1 MATEK
6 VQNKIGWMTIKDA
19 AKYLG
24 VSERGLKYA
33 VTLKKKNKANHS
45 LLLKQYGNRTLINV
59 QSLDEIESIQINAP
73 QH

>member
-6 VQNKIGWMTIKDA
+6 THHKIGWMTIKQA
-19 AKYLG
+19 AEYLG

-33 VTLKKKNKANHS
+33 VTLKKQNKANET
-45 LLLKQYGNRTLINV
+45 LLLKSYGNRTLINV
-59 QSLDEIESIQINAP
+59 KSLDEIENIHINAP